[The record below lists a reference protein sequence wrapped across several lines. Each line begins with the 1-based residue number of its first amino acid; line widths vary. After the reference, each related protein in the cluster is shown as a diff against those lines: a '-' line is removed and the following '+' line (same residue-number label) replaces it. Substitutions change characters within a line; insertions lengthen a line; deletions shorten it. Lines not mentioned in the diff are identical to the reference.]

1 MASEEKK
8 SGEERLVKTTET
20 KDTKKHRGIPEALFL
35 VSIYLFIIMPSI
47 FDDSASRTYR
57 EIPSINAQG
66 IFVSTSLEQTKIN
79 QFLFLECR
87 KMSTIS
93 WERVEMKLQSLF
105 LKI

>member
-57 EIPSINAQG
+57 EIPSISAGN
-66 IFVSTSLEQTKIN
+66 FR
-79 QFLFLECR
+79 FY
-87 KMSTIS
+87 
-93 WERVEMKLQSLF
+93 QSRTNKNKPVL
-105 LKI
+105 IPGM